1 MKVSDVMTP
10 NPRTCQPNSTIQD
23 AAMIMRDE
31 DTGAVPVVEG
41 GRVVGMVTDRDIV
54 VRCIA
59 GGGGPSS
66 PLREVCSG
74 DLVTVEPGMSAAE
87 ASELMAEHQIRR
99 LPVVENDRL
108 VGIVSLGDLA
118 VKLGKDRKT
127 GDTLENISEGVK
139 RH

>member
-31 DTGAVPVVEG
+31 DAGAVPVVEG

-59 GGGGPSS
+59 GGGGPNSH
-66 PLREVCSG
+66 LREICSG
-74 DLVTVEPGMSAAE
+74 DVVTVEPGMSAAD
-87 ASELMAEHQIRR
+87 AAELMAEHQIRR